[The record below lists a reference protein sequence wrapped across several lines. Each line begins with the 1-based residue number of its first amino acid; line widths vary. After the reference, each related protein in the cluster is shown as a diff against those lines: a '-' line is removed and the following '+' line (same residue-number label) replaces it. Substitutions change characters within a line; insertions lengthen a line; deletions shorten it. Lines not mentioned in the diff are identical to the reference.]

1 MEQENIRGRMFEIYY
16 GYGYFYEK
24 LSGDEII
31 FETMI
36 NDGLNHKTIKKW
48 FYIYEPTVIVDEDGE
63 ALDTGG
69 VRIFIKCDTNVDL
82 KTVSNWFK
90 DSEVSKLTG
99 RDIFIEKIDNS
110 FKEYRLCKPCF
121 SYFMS
126 KDIKS
131 NFDWLT
137 ELAEYQIKKVK
148 KIDDENISELQ
159 RIKFDLSYKGESLKK
174 YKNTDLYLNNKFIL
188 DNLRL
193 NYLKKSKISDDP
205 INYFIFGKGGIGS
218 MLYAKELA
226 RALYPKFRWID
237 EDDEL
242 IFNINAEERTGF
254 LGYDGQPVICYNNF
268 RDYKDFGDNLGYNS
282 SYKMESAFS
291 GEPNTIRGN
300 VNIIISKV
308 PFEDFFE
315 GMSYRTFCNIFP
327 ITNIINLD
335 EDDFMKEYNK
345 RQEILKSKFL

>member
-1 MEQENIRGRMFEIYY
+1 
-16 GYGYFYEK
+16 
-24 LSGDEII
+24 
-31 FETMI
+31 
-36 NDGLNHKTIKKW
+36 
-48 FYIYEPTVIVDEDGE
+48 
-63 ALDTGG
+63 
-69 VRIFIKCDTNVDL
+69 
-82 KTVSNWFK
+82 
-90 DSEVSKLTG
+90 
-99 RDIFIEKIDNS
+99 
-110 FKEYRLCKPCF
+110 
-121 SYFMS
+121 
-126 KDIKS
+126 
-131 NFDWLT
+131 
-137 ELAEYQIKKVK
+137 
-148 KIDDENISELQ
+148 
-159 RIKFDLSYKGESLKK
+159 
-174 YKNTDLYLNNKFIL
+174 
-188 DNLRL
+188 
-193 NYLKKSKISDDP
+193 
-205 INYFIFGKGGIGS
+205 

-268 RDYKDFGDNLGYNS
+268 RDYKDFWDNLGYNS